1 MPDHTTRAAIV
12 AGKSEW
18 SIRRTAW
25 HRVKPSIMPSWLTAL
40 AVNLFA
46 GLAACLLVSIA
57 NAADKEL
64 RDRSYYQDEVYRGQ
78 RPRDP
83 QERDKARMQVPHIAD
98 QDLHNIAILVDD
110 GTLVVPNPPSAA
122 WKTDTD
128 AIMARFYLTH
138 TDVYDLVNIN
148 VASSFTQDVNPEG
161 GFAFEQNVSNAV
173 SGINLGF
180 FNSGGSVAPGVTN
193 LRSILNM
200 NDLGEYGRDPSE
212 PLPGFLNATSG
223 VGVLCQE
230 AGHMV
235 GAFVTANNADILG
248 RSNAHW
254 SFFFETYGS
263 SLEGNGWQNNGGN
276 SYTTIASN
284 RHMSQLDNYLWGFLL
299 PTAITDPMYVLNN
312 PVPNLVTTQSGD
324 SSLPTEGVT
333 VMANT
338 TTTVSIN
345 NITAVHGARFPSATT
360 SQKAYK
366 MAWIL
371 VIPAG
376 TSAIPADL
384 EKIDDFRTQWEE
396 DFFPAETNG
405 IGSMSSELVATNI
418 TVDFEA
424 RVLEGEVGL
433 TVEFD
438 NDSFGSIAGFLWDFG
453 DGDTSTERHPTHTY
467 DKFGPFDVSLTVT
480 GTGGPTTVTK
490 TGYIRVGPSTKHFSD
505 DFENDLG
512 WTVEAGGTATTG
524 LWLRANPV
532 GTLIQST
539 FGNDTITA
547 EVQAENDHTPAGVQ
561 CLVTGNALAGEGVGA
576 NDVDGGLTTIVSPLI
591 DLTGATAPVLSWWSW
606 FDNNAGASPGRDLL
620 DVEISDDNGANWV
633 LVRSDRSS
641 HHAWEEDQVR
651 LLDHISLTDSV
662 RIRFRTGDTVD
673 GSIVEALID
682 DICIFDVDSATD
694 VTDFEHGVVGF
705 ALERS
710 RPSPFSTQTVIQ
722 YAIPSPGSAVHLKVY
737 SVDGRLVRTLVDGHV
752 SPGVH
757 TVNWNGLDNSGRR
770 VANGV
775 YLYQLQTVK
784 GNLDRKVF
792 YIR

>member
-12 AGKSEW
+12 AGNSEW
-18 SIRRTAW
+18 SIRRTWW
-25 HRVKPSIMPSWLTAL
+25 HRVKPRIMPSLLTAL

-46 GLAACLLVSIA
+46 GLAACLIVTIVH
-57 NAADKEL
+57 AADNEL
-64 RDRSYYQDEVYRGQ
+64 RDPSYYKDEVYIGQ

-83 QERDKARMQVPHIAD
+83 QERDKARRQAPHIAD
-98 QDLHNIAILVDD
+98 QDLNNIAILVDD
-110 GTLVVPNPPSAA
+110 GTLVISGV
-122 WKTDTD
+122 TDTD
-128 AIMARFYLTH
+128 AIAARFYASH
-138 TDVYDLVNIN
+138 ADVFDFININ
-148 VASSFTQDVNPEG
+148 VASSFINDVNPEG
-161 GFAFEQNVSNAV
+161 GFAFEQNISNAV

-312 PVPNLVTTQSGD
+312 PVPNLVTTQNGD

-333 VMANT
+333 VTAST
-338 TTTVSIN
+338 ITTVTIG
-345 NITAVHGARFPSATT
+345 NITSVHGARNPTATS

-405 IGSMSSELVATNI
+405 VGSMSSELTAANI

-438 NDSFGSIAGFLWDFG
+438 NDSFGSITGFLWDFG
-453 DGDTSTERHPTHTY
+453 DGDTSTERHPTHSY

-490 TGYIRVGPSTKHFSD
+490 TEYIRVGPSTKHFSD
-505 DFENDLG
+505 DFETDLG
-512 WTVEAGGTATTG
+512 WTVEAGGTALTG
-524 LWLRANPV
+524 IWLRANPV
-532 GTLIQST
+532 GTFLEST
-539 FGNDTITA
+539 FGNDNISA
-547 EVQAENDHTPAGVQ
+547 EVQAENDHTPAAGVQ
-561 CLVTGNALAGEGVGA
+561 CLVTGNALAGEGVRFDQAVCPTPFCSPTRASIITGLYPHA
-576 NDVDGGLTTIVSPLI
+576 HGIVTNIGRRDYPAIKSPPTQEGIQRRDVTTGKLLFAAGYATHHFGKWHLMDEDLPYYTDMYGEHHEYAAEMADVFTATRQRDPATWMDWYGWILPVEQSPQFLHAVGQLNDRWSGRGYAPFITKMGRLTLPL
-591 DLTGATAPVLSWWSW
+591 AQ
-606 FDNNAGASPGRDLL
+606 N
-620 DVEISDDNGANWV
+620 
-633 LVRSDRSS
+633 
-641 HHAWEEDQVR
+641 
-651 LLDHISLTDSV
+651 
-662 RIRFRTGDTVD
+662 
-673 GSIVEALID
+673 
-682 DICIFDVDSATD
+682 FDV
-694 VTDFEHGVVGF
+694 
-705 ALERS
+705 
-710 RPSPFSTQTVIQ
+710 
-722 YAIPSPGSAVHLKVY
+722 
-737 SVDGRLVRTLVDGHV
+737 
-752 SPGVH
+752 
-757 TVNWNGLDNSGRR
+757 R
-770 VANGV
+770 VADK
-775 YLYQLQTVK
+775 TVERIAAADA
-784 GNLDRKVF
+784 LHSLF
-792 YIR
+792 L